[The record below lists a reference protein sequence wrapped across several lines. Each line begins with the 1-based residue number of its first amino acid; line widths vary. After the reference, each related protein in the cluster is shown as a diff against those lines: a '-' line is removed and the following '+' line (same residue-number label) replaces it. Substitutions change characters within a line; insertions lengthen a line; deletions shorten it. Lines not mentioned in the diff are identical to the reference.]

1 MGSISF
7 DLAVAAVSTAEDRV
21 TDLAQPFLELFPISG
36 ASVSTLGTPLGS
48 ETIAATDALAER
60 LDELQFD
67 LGEGPCW
74 DALRTQRPVL
84 EPNLTQRPASSWPAF
99 SKAVQT
105 EGVGA
110 LFAFPLLIGSV
121 GLGAVDL
128 YSTAPLTLTPT
139 QKQQA
144 SALATIVSRVLL
156 NDALKRTGV
165 ADDSDAFS
173 RRVIHQATGMVLAQ
187 LGVTADDAYLIIQA
201 RAFAE
206 GRSMREVATDLVDRR
221 LRFTNDPTSPVE
233 AP

>member
-1 MGSISF
+1 MASISF
-7 DLAVAAVSTAEDRV
+7 DVAVAAVSTAEAHV
-21 TDLAQPFLELFPISG
+21 SDLARPFLELFPVSG
-36 ASVSTLGTPLGS
+36 ASISTLGTPLGS
-48 ETIAATDALAER
+48 ETVAATDALAVR

-74 DALRTQRPVL
+74 DALHTRRPVL
-84 EPNLTQRPASSWPAF
+84 ESDLGRSDVSWPVF

-110 LFAFPLLIGSV
+110 IFAFPLTIGSV
-121 GLGAVDL
+121 SLGAVDL

-139 QKQQA
+139 QLQQA
-144 SALATIVSRVLL
+144 STLATIVSRVLL
-156 NDALKRTGV
+156 QDALERTGV
-165 ADDSDAFS
+165 PDNSDAFS

-187 LGVTADDAYLIIQA
+187 LGVAASDAYLIIQA

-206 GRSMREVATDLVDRR
+206 NRPMREVATDVVARR
-221 LRFTNDPTSPVE
+221 LRFTEEPMPSVE

>member
-1 MGSISF
+1 MASISF
-7 DLAVAAVSTAEDRV
+7 DGAVAAVSTAEGQV
-21 TDLAQPFLELFPISG
+21 SNLARPFLELFPVSG
-36 ASVSTLGTPLGS
+36 VSVSTLGTVLGS
-48 ETIAATDALAER
+48 ETIAATDALAVR

-74 DALRTQRPVL
+74 DALRTRRPVL
-84 EPNLTQRPASSWPAF
+84 EPDLGRSDLSWPVF

-110 LFAFPLLIGSV
+110 LFAFPLSIGSM

-139 QKQQA
+139 QQQQA

-156 NDALKRTGV
+156 QDALKRTGFPDD
-165 ADDSDAFS
+165 ADSFS

-187 LGVTADDAYLIIQA
+187 LGVTASDAYLIIQA

-206 GRSMREVATDLVDRR
+206 NRPMREVATDVVARR
-221 LRFTNDPTSPVE
+221 LRFTSEPISTVE
-233 AP
+233 GP